1 MAELLNL
8 KKGELLNLKKDSFK
22 LGVMVNEG

>member
-1 MAELLNL
+1 MAKLLNL